1 MAIEIPGV
9 GKMKRFLLA
18 MFPLVT
24 LFAGC
29 GEPGRANF
37 EIFEGLHPVKG
48 ELRFKGEPIPEAS
61 LRLHPMP
68 LGSDGPIVS
77 AVVDSDG
84 TFEVYTFRPE
94 GKGLG
99 APAGEYRATVS
110 WFGPTAGMTE
120 DQRDE
125 LKELLPAKYGRA
137 QTSPVNI
144 QVAVGENEVG
154 TISLD

>member
-1 MAIEIPGV
+1 MAIEIPGID
-9 GKMKRFLLA
+9 KMRRFLLA
-18 MFPLVT
+18 VSPLLL

-29 GEPGRANF
+29 GEPLKADF
-37 EIFEGLHPVKG
+37 TVFDDLHPVKG
-48 ELRFKGEPIPEAS
+48 ELRFKGEPVPEAS
-61 LRLHPMP
+61 IRLHPMP

-77 AVVDSDG
+77 AVVDSEG

-110 WFGPTAGMTE
+110 WFGPTVGLRE
-120 DQRDE
+120 EQKDE
-125 LKELLPAKYGRA
+125 LKELLPAKYGRP

-144 QVAVGENEVG
+144 QVTVGENEVG